1 VAQNAESTSP
11 NRKNI
16 PQPEAERLWAASAGR
31 CNLCNTSLL
40 RDETTGVVIKT
51 GEKAHVVG
59 VSDGPRSPRGQ
70 EDLPL
75 KERNKAENLILLCE
89 KHHTEVDKK
98 VEEYPR
104 ERLLEIKRDFE
115 ERIFF
120 LTSLGPE
127 RETLVL
133 RVLGDI
139 HGSKVPDIT
148 REQAREI
155 VLEGEGRYPRYAL
168 SASEH
173 DMSVDLRDLTNEG
186 DEAYWLEA
194 RARIQQRLEHVDQ
207 LRSEGRAAHISVLA
221 LARIPVLV
229 VLGDALGDATD
240 ATIYHRQNDGGWGWD
255 LEAGLVAFEVIDHGG
270 SSEDTEVTL
279 MCSTTAQVQFDR
291 APKELVDA
299 PRYEIRPVNM
309 EPGVTV
315 LDHPDALPA
324 FKAAYRQF
332 LSHVEEAHPEAA
344 AIHLLPAVQ
353 ADVAVALGQVRTP
366 SANPPLVV
374 YDRDKE
380 SGLYLRTCEV
390 GS

>member
-1 VAQNAESTSP
+1 MAESTSP
-11 NRKNI
+11 NRNI

-31 CNLCNTSLL
+31 CNICNTSLL
-40 RDETTGVVIKT
+40 RDDTTGIVVKA
-51 GEKAHVVG
+51 GEKAHIVG
-59 VSDGPRSPRGQ
+59 VNDGPRSPRGQ
-70 EDLPL
+70 EELPL
-75 KERNKAENLILLCE
+75 EERNKAENLILLCE

-104 ERLLEIKRDFE
+104 ERLLEIKREFE

-133 RVLGDI
+133 RVLGNI
-139 HGSKVPDIT
+139 HGTKAPDIT
-148 REQAREI
+148 REQAREV

-173 DMSVDLRDLTNEG
+173 DMSVDLRGLTNEG

-194 RARIQQRLEHVDQ
+194 RGQIHQRLEHVDQ
-207 LRSEGRAAHISVLA
+207 LRSEGRAAHVSVLA

-229 VLGDALGDATD
+229 LLGDALGDAAD
-240 ATIYHRQNDGGWGWD
+240 ITIYHRRNDGGWGWD
-255 LEAGLVAFEVIDHGG
+255 AEANLATFDVIEHGG
-270 SSEDTEVTL
+270 PSGDGDITL
-279 MCSTTAQVQFDR
+279 MCSTTAPVQFDR
-291 APKELVDA
+291 APEELADTH
-299 PRYEIRPVNM
+299 RYEIRPVNLD
-309 EPGVTV
+309 PATTI

-324 FKAAYRQF
+324 FKAAYRRF
-332 LSHVEEAHPEAA
+332 LSHVEVAHPEAN

-353 ADVAVALGQVRTP
+353 ADAAVALGQVRTP

-374 YDRDKE
+374 YDRDKD

-390 GS
+390 AT